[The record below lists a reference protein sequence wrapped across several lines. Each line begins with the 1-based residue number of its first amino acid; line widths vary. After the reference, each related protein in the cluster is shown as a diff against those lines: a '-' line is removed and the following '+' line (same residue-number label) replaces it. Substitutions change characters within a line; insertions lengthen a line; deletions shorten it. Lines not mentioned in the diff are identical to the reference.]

1 MRNSKLK
8 RLAIQVD
15 ESVACLDD
23 IFGQLMSA
31 VQSHQYLTSLS
42 LCGSNLGDSG
52 ARIIAKHLIASE
64 HRLCNLLLDN
74 CNIESDGAH
83 HIAMA
88 LRENKSHLKFLLMS
102 RNPIEWKRVVEL
114 VANTTS
120 LQQLDLRN
128 TGTPHNQKEFTELTE
143 SLKKSNLKKLW
154 LSEDCKLFPLIEPQ
168 LQTIISFWFSDPEV
182 ASYKYRSLLKKILE
196 GFMD

>member
-1 MRNSKLK
+1 
-8 RLAIQVD
+8 
-15 ESVACLDD
+15 
-23 IFGQLMSA
+23 MSA

-42 LCGSNLGDSG
+42 LCGSSLGDSG
-52 ARIIAKHLIASE
+52 ARIIAKHKIASE

-74 CNIESDGAH
+74 CNIKSDGAH

-102 RNPIEWKRVVEL
+102 RNPIEWKHVVEL

-128 TGTPHNQKEFTELTE
+128 TGTPQNQKDFTELTE

-154 LSEDCKLFPLIEPQ
+154 LSEDCKCFPLIVEPK
-168 LQTIISFWFSDPEV
+168 LQTIVFFFWFSDPKV
-182 ASYKYRSLLKKILE
+182 AGYKYRSLLKKFLE